1 MEANKI
7 YQLIRANA
15 GSKMVREAEKMIA
28 YDYVNELLSEQQQS
42 EAIQRMSR
50 FLMEYP
56 VPEKE
61 SQPNLLNFSE
71 VAQIDFKD
79 LQEIPSIYLE
89 ILRSLTWDNNTTAGF
104 VNEAISQALKA
115 VYRSPLTNAVSNKD
129 AFEYVYTKWY
139 QENESSINS
148 SNKWAFGMDFD
159 EEASLAEKD
168 RYFRAQSAAAAF
180 KEHNDIVEQ
189 LRELGDYESYEEER
203 AWRRRRSY

>member
-79 LQEIPSIYLE
+79 LQEIQPVLAVAITHTTLTQMLHFLLKKYNFLLHFQLNQERVINFPQYQKQDRKKQSKIQEQLQCLPLE
-89 ILRSLTWDNNTTAGF
+89 ILF
-104 VNEAISQALKA
+104 
-115 VYRSPLTNAVSNKD
+115 
-129 AFEYVYTKWY
+129 
-139 QENESSINS
+139 
-148 SNKWAFGMDFD
+148 
-159 EEASLAEKD
+159 
-168 RYFRAQSAAAAF
+168 
-180 KEHNDIVEQ
+180 
-189 LRELGDYESYEEER
+189 
-203 AWRRRRSY
+203 